1 MSEETKPRMVKSHDI
16 NLDSDYVNWIHD
28 VKQRYISTQ
37 IKAAVKVNTER
48 LYFNWQLGRDLVE
61 RKAEEKWGKGIVEQL
76 SLDLQNE
83 FPDAAGFSARNL
95 WNMKKWYLFYSSSDT
110 FLELAHTIENNLDLN
125 SLKLQQVGAE
135 IGVDQKL
142 HQAGAEIEF
151 PAIFGFVPWRHHVE
165 IVTKC
170 KTIEESWSRS
180 ILVDCIKANLYQSS
194 GNALTNFAEKLP
206 AIQGKLAQE
215 IVKVSGVGE
224 KLDNFSFTSKIISYE
239 FE

>member
-1 MSEETKPRMVKSHDI
+1 MSEETKTRIVKSHDI

-83 FPDAAGFSARNL
+83 FPDAKGFSARNL
-95 WNMKKWYLFYSSSDT
+95 WNMKKWYLFYSSSDM
-110 FLELAHTIENNLDLN
+110 FSEMAHTIADSMDLN
-125 SLKLQQVGAE
+125 SLKLQQPVAE
-135 IGVDQKL
+135 L
-142 HQAGAEIEF
+142 EF
-151 PAIFGFVPWRHHVE
+151 PTIFGFVPWGHHVE

-170 KTIEESWSRS
+170 KTIEE
-180 ILVDCIKANLYQSS
+180 
-194 GNALTNFAEKLP
+194 ALFYLRKTIE
-206 AIQGKLAQE
+206 
-215 IVKVSGVGE
+215 
-224 KLDNFSFTSKIISYE
+224 
-239 FE
+239 